1 MLVRTRTNFVRKLW
15 CRFHCYREYIV
26 YFRAFLSTALILF
39 LFSEEV
45 LRCAQGFIHHKTLH
59 LCVVLCAHGFI
70 RITNCAQ
77 IKGGRTLLCHDTPLS
92 FEPSMPF
99 LATAILGPIRR
110 RLRRDG
116 RGAWVLRL
124 LDIGMPVAEAAAANA
139 GVPAPNTGGL
149 VAQMMVSV
157 LPLIETST
165 DLLNLTIIIA
175 GSLRTRSN

>member
-1 MLVRTRTNFVRKLW
+1 
-15 CRFHCYREYIV
+15 
-26 YFRAFLSTALILF
+26 
-39 LFSEEV
+39 
-45 LRCAQGFIHHKTLH
+45 
-59 LCVVLCAHGFI
+59 
-70 RITNCAQ
+70 
-77 IKGGRTLLCHDTPLS
+77 
-92 FEPSMPF
+92 MPF

-116 RGAWVLRL
+116 RSAWVLRL
-124 LDIGMPVAEAAAANA
+124 LDIGLPVAEAAAANA

-175 GSLRTRSN
+175 GSLRTRSY